1 MLMFI
6 WTPDYTIK
14 LIVLVYNMKIV
25 ITEEQY
31 KSLINENLFKDTLKD
46 LKINTGILFTFGT
59 GMGAFLGPVERLLT
73 GSGFSF
79 NNTEISL
86 LIISAIT
93 NLINDTNKD
102 KLLEKLKELD
112 LTDALNGVE
121 NLIKKSTDIIRST
134 VKGVLGVSYS
144 LAEILGFAFLLNP
157 VMKVIGSIINDR
169 NITADNLQVL
179 VSGVVLGGIVFFIR
193 NLLKKSKDNLGESF
207 VTLKEDIEPS
217 SKAVKNICDSKKFC
231 KAQGKITFGQL
242 RELVENAKSDRL
254 FLHIGEGGYKAT
266 LRLLPWFFPQLAI
279 AGFTGSLIRAFNK
292 VFRPTLEE
300 TTGYKTWWG
309 KTIMKIFNLVEGELG
324 TTDPL
329 SKIFFI
335 SDGLMT
341 MLDDKLK
348 VKFAR
353 YIADIASEKPDD
365 EEVPEFFVENE
376 LRHWLNEKFLL
387 DPPLSPKN
395 PTIENKE
402 TLDES
407 YIRLSEDNTDNLLGY
422 LYEMGFDND
431 DALYQL
437 NDITD
442 FYDNLPETLTLYRMV
457 FAGSKD
463 EIDTQYPGS
472 HYATNKN
479 DLLDS
484 HYTSLRDSSYGDN
497 CYVIKVKA
505 QKQLIDSYES
515 IKNNI
520 LYPNEQEITLKNKGF
535 GVDVI
540 EIMQVN

>member
-1 MLMFI
+1 
-6 WTPDYTIK
+6 
-14 LIVLVYNMKIV
+14 MKII

-31 KSLINENLFKDTLKD
+31 NKVLMENTFKDVMSSLK
-46 LKINTGILFTFGT
+46 LNSSIVFTFGA
-59 GMGAFLGPVERLLT
+59 GVSAFMGPVERLLT
-73 GSGFSF
+73 KSNF
-79 NNTEISL
+79 NFTKEEIVL
-86 LIISAIT
+86 LIITSFAL
-93 NLINDTNKD
+93 LINDSNKS
-102 KLLEKLKELD
+102 KLLEEITSK
-112 LTDALNGVE
+112 G
-121 NLIKKSTDIIRST
+121 LIKPF
-134 VKGVLGVSYS
+134 KGVYELVKNTTEIIKATIKNLLGVTYNLS
-144 LAEILGFAFLLNP
+144 EILGFVFLLNP
-157 VMKVIGSIINDR
+157 IMKILESIINDR
-169 NITADNLQVL
+169 NITVDNVSMLLTGIVL
-179 VSGVVLGGIVFFIR
+179 SGIVFSIKS
-193 NLLKKSKDNLGESF
+193 LLGKGKEYFSKNKSI
-207 VTLKEDIEPS
+207 TEDVNPS
-217 SKAVKNICDSKKFC
+217 SNAVKNICDAKKFC
-231 KAQGKITFGQL
+231 QAQGKITFGQL
-242 RELVENAKSDRL
+242 RELVESAKTKRL
-254 FLHIGEGGYKAT
+254 LLHIGEGGYKAM
-266 LRLLPWFFPQLAI
+266 LRLMPWYIPQLAL
-279 AGFTGSLIRAFNK
+279 AGFTGSLIRALSKIFK
-292 VFRPTLEE
+292 PTLEE
-300 TTGYKTWWG
+300 TTNYKTWWG
-309 KTIMKIFNLVEGELG
+309 KIILKTFNLVEGELG
-324 TTDPL
+324 AGDPL

-335 SDGLMT
+335 SDGLLT
-341 MLDDKLK
+341 MLDDKQK

-353 YIADIASEKPDD
+353 YISELASQKSDD

-376 LRHWLNEKFLL
+376 LRNWLNEKFLL

-395 PTIENKE
+395 PTIEDRE

>member
-1 MLMFI
+1 
-6 WTPDYTIK
+6 
-14 LIVLVYNMKIV
+14 MKIV

-86 LIISAIT
+86 LIITAIAH
-93 NLINDTNKD
+93 LINDNNKD
-102 KLLEKLKELD
+102 LLLNKLKEMD
-112 LTDALNGVE
+112 LTKALDGVK
-121 NLIKKSTDIIRST
+121 NLIKNSTDIIREV

-144 LAEILGFAFLLNP
+144 LSEILGFAFLLNP
-157 VMKVIGSIINDR
+157 VMKIIGSIINDR
-169 NITADNLQVL
+169 NITTDNLQVL
-179 VSGVVLGGIVFFIR
+179 VSGVVLGGIVFFIK

-309 KTIMKIFNLVEGELG
+309 KTVMKIFNLVEGELG

-329 SKIFFI
+329 SRIFFI

-395 PTIENKE
+395 QTIEDRE

-431 DALYQL
+431 DALYEL
-437 NDITD
+437 NNLTD
-442 FYDNLPETLTLYRMV
+442 HYDMIPDSVTLYRIV
-457 FAGSKD
+457 FADSKE
-463 EIDTQYPGS
+463 EIDKQYPGS
-472 HYATNKN
+472 HYSLKKK

-484 HYTSLRDSSYGDN
+484 HYGPLRDSSYGEK
-497 CYVIKVKA
+497 CFMIKVKA
-505 QKQLIDSYES
+505 QKHMIDFYES

-520 LYPNEQEITLKNKGF
+520 LYPNEKEITLLNKGF

-540 EIMQVN
+540 EITQIN

>member
-1 MLMFI
+1 
-6 WTPDYTIK
+6 
-14 LIVLVYNMKIV
+14 
-25 ITEEQY
+25 
-31 KSLINENLFKDTLKD
+31 
-46 LKINTGILFTFGT
+46 
-59 GMGAFLGPVERLLT
+59 MGAFLGPVERLLT

-86 LIISAIT
+86 LIITAIAH
-93 NLINDTNKD
+93 LINDNNKD
-102 KLLEKLKELD
+102 LLLNKLKEMD
-112 LTDALNGVE
+112 LTKALDGVE

-169 NITADNLQVL
+169 NITTDNLQVL

-193 NLLKKSKDNLGESF
+193 NLLKKSKDNLDESF
-207 VTLKEDIEPS
+207 VTLKEEIEPS
-217 SKAVKNICDSKKFC
+217 SKTIKNICDSKKFC

-242 RELVENAKSDRL
+242 RELVENAKTNRL

-329 SKIFFI
+329 SRIFFI

>member
-1 MLMFI
+1 
-6 WTPDYTIK
+6 
-14 LIVLVYNMKIV
+14 MKI
-25 ITEEQY
+25 ILTEEQY
-31 KSLINENLFKDTLKD
+31 KKLINENLFKDTLKD

-59 GMGAFLGPVERLLT
+59 GMGAFMGPVERLLT

-79 NNTEISL
+79 NSTEISL
-86 LIISAIT
+86 LIITSIAI
-93 NLINDTNKD
+93 LINDINKEP
-102 KLLEKLKELD
+102 LLNKLKELN
-112 LTDALNGVE
+112 LTKALGGVKD
-121 NLIKKSTDIIRST
+121 LIKNSTDIIRAT
-134 VKGVLGVSYS
+134 VKGILGVSYS
-144 LAEILGFAFLLNP
+144 LSEILGFSFLLNP
-157 VMKVIGSIINDR
+157 VMKLVTSIIGDR
-169 NITADNLQVL
+169 GITTDNLQVL
-179 VSGVVLGGIVFFIR
+179 LSGVVLSGIVFFIK
-193 NLLKKSKDNLGESF
+193 NVLKKTKNKMDESF

-217 SKAVKNICDSKKFC
+217 SKTVKNICDAKKFC

-242 RELVENAKSDRL
+242 RELVENAKNNRL

-324 TTDPL
+324 ISDPL

-353 YIADIASEKPDD
+353 YISEIASEKPDD

-395 PTIENKE
+395 PIEQDKE

-431 DALYQL
+431 DALYEL
-437 NDITD
+437 NHLTD
-442 FYDNLPETLTLYRMV
+442 YYDNLPETLTLYRFV

-472 HYATNKN
+472 HYSMNKK
-479 DLLDS
+479 DLLDN
-484 HYTSLRDSSYGDN
+484 HYTSLRDGSYGDK
-497 CYVIKVKA
+497 CFIIKVKS

-535 GVDVI
+535 GVEVM

>member
-1 MLMFI
+1 
-6 WTPDYTIK
+6 
-14 LIVLVYNMKIV
+14 MKIV

-59 GMGAFLGPVERLLT
+59 GMGAFMGPVERLLT

-79 NNTEISL
+79 NSTEISL
-86 LIISAIT
+86 LIISAIA

-102 KLLEKLKELD
+102 KLLEKLKELN

-121 NLIKKSTDIIRST
+121 NLIKKSTDIIREV

-144 LAEILGFAFLLNP
+144 LTEILGFAFLLNP

-169 NITADNLQVL
+169 NITTDNLQVL
-179 VSGVVLGGIVFFIR
+179 LSSVVVGGIVFFIR

-217 SKAVKNICDSKKFC
+217 ERAVKNICDAKKFC

-242 RELVENAKSDRL
+242 RELVQNAKTNRL
-254 FLHIGEGGYKAT
+254 LLNVGEGGYKAT
-266 LRLLPWFFPQLAI
+266 IRILPWFFPQLAI
-279 AGFTGSLIRAFNK
+279 AGFTGSILRAINK
-292 VFRPTLEE
+292 IFRPTLEE

-309 KTIMKIFNLVEGELG
+309 KTIMTIFNLVEGDLG
-324 TTDPL
+324 VSDPL
-329 SKIFFI
+329 SRIFFI

-348 VKFAR
+348 VRFAR
-353 YIADIASEKPDD
+353 YIAEIASEKPDD

-387 DPPLSPKN
+387 DPPLSPKSTT
-395 PTIENKE
+395 PEERK

-442 FYDNLPETLTLYRMV
+442 FYDNLPENLTLYRVV

-472 HYATNKN
+472 HYAMNKKN
-479 DLLDS
+479 LLDS

-540 EIMQVN
+540 EITQVS

>member
-1 MLMFI
+1 MFI

-86 LIISAIT
+86 LIISAIA

-112 LTDALNGVE
+112 LTDALDGVE
-121 NLIKKSTDIIRST
+121 NLIKKSTDIIREV

-144 LAEILGFAFLLNP
+144 LTEILGFAFLLNP
-157 VMKVIGSIINDR
+157 VMKIIGSIINDR
-169 NITADNLQVL
+169 NITTDNLQVL
-179 VSGVVLGGIVFFIR
+179 VSSVVLGGIVFFIR

-309 KTIMKIFNLVEGELG
+309 KTVMKIFNLVEGELG

-376 LRHWLNEKFLL
+376 LRYWLNEKFLL

-395 PTIENKE
+395 PTIEDKE

>member
-1 MLMFI
+1 
-6 WTPDYTIK
+6 
-14 LIVLVYNMKIV
+14 MKIV

-86 LIISAIT
+86 LIISAIA

-112 LTDALNGVE
+112 LTDALDGVE

-157 VMKVIGSIINDR
+157 VMKIIGSIINDR
-169 NITADNLQVL
+169 NITTDNLQVL

-309 KTIMKIFNLVEGELG
+309 KTVMKIFNLVEGELG

>member
-1 MLMFI
+1 MFI

-86 LIISAIT
+86 LIISAIA

-157 VMKVIGSIINDR
+157 VMKIIGSIINDR
-169 NITADNLQVL
+169 NITTDNLQVL

-207 VTLKEDIEPS
+207 VTLKEDIEPT

-309 KTIMKIFNLVEGELG
+309 KTVMKIFNLVEGELG

-376 LRHWLNEKFLL
+376 LRYWLNEKFLL

-395 PTIENKE
+395 PTIEDKE

>member
-1 MLMFI
+1 
-6 WTPDYTIK
+6 
-14 LIVLVYNMKIV
+14 MKI
-25 ITEEQY
+25 ILTEEQY
-31 KSLINENLFKDTLKD
+31 KKLINENLFKDTLKD

-59 GMGAFLGPVERLLT
+59 GMAAFLGPVERLLT

-79 NNTEISL
+79 NETEISL
-86 LIISAIT
+86 LIITAIAL
-93 NLINDTNKD
+93 LINDNNKD
-102 KLLEKLKELD
+102 LLLNKLKEMD
-112 LTDALNGVE
+112 LTKALDGVK
-121 NLIKKSTDIIRST
+121 NLIKNSTNIIREV

-144 LAEILGFAFLLNP
+144 LSEILGFAFLLNP
-157 VMKVIGSIINDR
+157 VMKIIGSIINDR
-169 NITADNLQVL
+169 NITTDNLQVL
-179 VSGVVLGGIVFFIR
+179 VSGVVLGGIVFFIK

-309 KTIMKIFNLVEGELG
+309 KTVMKIFNLVEGELG

-353 YIADIASEKPDD
+353 YIAELASEKSDN

-395 PTIENKE
+395 PTIEDRE

-442 FYDNLPETLTLYRMV
+442 FYDNLPETLTLYRVV

-472 HYATNKN
+472 HYATKKN

>member
-1 MLMFI
+1 
-6 WTPDYTIK
+6 
-14 LIVLVYNMKIV
+14 MKII

-59 GMGAFLGPVERLLT
+59 GMAAFLGPVERLLT

-79 NNTEISL
+79 NETEISL
-86 LIISAIT
+86 LIITAIAH
-93 NLINDTNKD
+93 LINDKNKE
-102 KLLEKLKELD
+102 LLFDRLKEMN
-112 LTDALNGVE
+112 LTKAFDGVK
-121 NLIKKSTDIIRST
+121 NLIKNSTDIIREV

-144 LAEILGFAFLLNP
+144 LSEILGFAFLLNP
-157 VMKVIGSIINDR
+157 VMKIIGSIINDR
-169 NITADNLQVL
+169 NITTDNLQVL
-179 VSGVVLGGIVFFIR
+179 VSGVVLGGIVFFIK
-193 NLLKKSKDNLGESF
+193 NLLKKSKD
-207 VTLKEDIEPS
+207 K
-217 SKAVKNICDSKKFC
+217 
-231 KAQGKITFGQL
+231 
-242 RELVENAKSDRL
+242 
-254 FLHIGEGGYKAT
+254 
-266 LRLLPWFFPQLAI
+266 
-279 AGFTGSLIRAFNK
+279 
-292 VFRPTLEE
+292 
-300 TTGYKTWWG
+300 
-309 KTIMKIFNLVEGELG
+309 
-324 TTDPL
+324 
-329 SKIFFI
+329 
-335 SDGLMT
+335 
-341 MLDDKLK
+341 
-348 VKFAR
+348 
-353 YIADIASEKPDD
+353 
-365 EEVPEFFVENE
+365 
-376 LRHWLNEKFLL
+376 
-387 DPPLSPKN
+387 
-395 PTIENKE
+395 
-402 TLDES
+402 LDEN
-407 YIRLSEDNTDNLLGY
+407 YVRLTEDNTDNLLGY

-442 FYDNLPETLTLYRMV
+442 FYDNLPETLTLYRVV

-484 HYTSLRDSSYGDN
+484 HYTSLRDASYGDN

>member
-1 MLMFI
+1 
-6 WTPDYTIK
+6 
-14 LIVLVYNMKIV
+14 MKII

-31 KSLINENLFKDTLKD
+31 KDVLNENIFKDTLKD
-46 LKINTGILFTFGT
+46 LKINTGIVFTFGA
-59 GMGAFLGPVERLLT
+59 GMGAFMGPVTRMLS
-73 GSGFSF
+73 GSGFNLQPS
-79 NNTEISL
+79 EVAL
-86 LIISAIT
+86 LIISAVAYLLNDPNT
-93 NLINDTNKD
+93 KDLI
-102 KLLEKLKELD
+102 EKVKENGLFK
-112 LTDALNGVE
+112 AFNGVK
-121 NLIKKSTDIIRST
+121 NLIKNITDIIRS
-134 VKGVLGVSYS
+134 VFKSVLGVAYS
-144 LAEILGFAFLLNP
+144 LGEILGFSFILTPIMKILNQLINTKSITTDSVDVLL
-157 VMKVIGSIINDR
+157 
-169 NITADNLQVL
+169 
-179 VSGVVLGGIVFFIR
+179 SGVVLGRLVFAIR
-193 NLLKKSKDNLGESF
+193 NIIKSVKGKLDGG
-207 VTLKEDIEPS
+207 KEDIKENVEPS
-217 SKAVKNICDSKKFC
+217 EDAIKNICDSKKFC

-242 RELVENAKSDRL
+242 RELVESAKTKRL
-254 FLHIGEGGYKAT
+254 FLHIGEGGYKAL
-266 LRLLPWFFPQLAI
+266 LRLMPWFFPQIAI

-292 VFRPTLEE
+292 VFKPALEE
-300 TTGYKTWWG
+300 TTNYKTWWG

-324 TTDPL
+324 INDPL
-329 SKIFFI
+329 SKIFFV
-335 SDGLMT
+335 SDGLLT

-353 YIADIASEKPDD
+353 YISEIASEKSDD

-395 PTIENKE
+395 PIEQDKE

-431 DALYQL
+431 DALYEL

-442 FYDNLPETLTLYRMV
+442 FYDNLPETLTLYRVV

-484 HYTSLRDSSYGDN
+484 HYTSLRDASYGDN

-505 QKQLIDSYES
+505 QKQLIDNYES

>member
-1 MLMFI
+1 
-6 WTPDYTIK
+6 
-14 LIVLVYNMKIV
+14 MKI
-25 ITEEQY
+25 ILTEEQY
-31 KSLINENLFKDTLKD
+31 KKLINENLFKDTLKD

-59 GMGAFLGPVERLLT
+59 GMAAFLGPVERLLT

-79 NNTEISL
+79 NETEISL
-86 LIISAIT
+86 LIITAIAH
-93 NLINDTNKD
+93 LINDKNKE
-102 KLLEKLKELD
+102 LLFDRLKEMN
-112 LTDALNGVE
+112 LTKAFDGVK
-121 NLIKKSTDIIRST
+121 NLIKNSTNIIREV

-144 LAEILGFAFLLNP
+144 LSEILGFAFLLNP
-157 VMKVIGSIINDR
+157 VMKIIGSIINDR
-169 NITADNLQVL
+169 NITTDNLQVL
-179 VSGVVLGGIVFFIR
+179 VSGVVLGGIVFFIK

-309 KTIMKIFNLVEGELG
+309 KTVMKIFNLVEGELG

-353 YIADIASEKPDD
+353 YISEIASEKPDD

-395 PTIENKE
+395 PTIEDRE

-442 FYDNLPETLTLYRMV
+442 FYDNLPETLTLYRVV

>member
-1 MLMFI
+1 
-6 WTPDYTIK
+6 
-14 LIVLVYNMKIV
+14 MKI
-25 ITEEQY
+25 ILTEEQY

-59 GMGAFLGPVERLLT
+59 GMAAFLGPVERLLT

-79 NNTEISL
+79 NKTEISL
-86 LIISAIT
+86 LIITAIAL
-93 NLINDTNKD
+93 LINDNNKD
-102 KLLEKLKELD
+102 LLLNKLKEMD
-112 LTDALNGVE
+112 LTKALDGVK
-121 NLIKKSTDIIRST
+121 NLIKNSTNIIREV

-144 LAEILGFAFLLNP
+144 LSEILGFAFLLNP
-157 VMKVIGSIINDR
+157 VMKIIGSIINDR
-169 NITADNLQVL
+169 NITTDNLQVL
-179 VSGVVLGGIVFFIR
+179 VSGVVLGGIVFFIK

-309 KTIMKIFNLVEGELG
+309 KTVMKIFNLVEGELG

-353 YIADIASEKPDD
+353 YISEIASEKPDD

-395 PTIENKE
+395 PTIEDRE

-442 FYDNLPETLTLYRMV
+442 FYDNLPETLTLYRVV

-540 EIMQVN
+540 EIMPVI

>member
-1 MLMFI
+1 
-6 WTPDYTIK
+6 
-14 LIVLVYNMKIV
+14 MKIV

-86 LIISAIT
+86 LIISAIA

-102 KLLEKLKELD
+102 KLLEKLKELN
-112 LTDALNGVE
+112 LTDALDGVE
-121 NLIKKSTDIIRST
+121 NLIKKSTDIIREV

-144 LAEILGFAFLLNP
+144 LTEILGFAFLLNP
-157 VMKVIGSIINDR
+157 VMKIIGSIINDR
-169 NITADNLQVL
+169 NITTDNLQVL
-179 VSGVVLGGIVFFIR
+179 VSSVVLGGIVFFIR

-309 KTIMKIFNLVEGELG
+309 KTIMKIFNLVEGEIG

-329 SKIFFI
+329 SRIFFI

>member
-6 WTPDYTIK
+6 WTLDYTIK

-86 LIISAIT
+86 LIISAIA

-112 LTDALNGVE
+112 LTDALGGVE

-169 NITADNLQVL
+169 NITTDNLQVL
-179 VSGVVLGGIVFFIR
+179 VSGVVLGGIVFFIK

-376 LRHWLNEKFLL
+376 LRYWLNEKFLL

-395 PTIENKE
+395 PTIEDKE

>member
-1 MLMFI
+1 
-6 WTPDYTIK
+6 
-14 LIVLVYNMKIV
+14 MKIV

-59 GMGAFLGPVERLLT
+59 GMGAFMGPVERLLT

-79 NNTEISL
+79 NSIEISL
-86 LIISAIT
+86 LIITAIAI
-93 NLINDTNKD
+93 LINDTNKE
-102 KLLEKLKELD
+102 LLLNKLKEFNSTNALD
-112 LTDALNGVE
+112 GVKD
-121 NLIKKSTDIIRST
+121 LIKNSTDIIRAT
-134 VKGVLGVSYS
+134 VKGIMGVSYS
-144 LAEILGFAFLLNP
+144 LTEILGFTFILNP
-157 VMKVIGSIINDR
+157 VMKIINSIINDR
-169 NITADNLQVL
+169 GITIDNIQVL
-179 VSGVVLGGIVFFIR
+179 LSGVVLGGIVFFIK

-207 VTLKEDIEPS
+207 VTLKEEIEPS
-217 SKAVKNICDSKKFC
+217 SSAVKNICDAKKFC
-231 KAQGKITFGQL
+231 EAQGKITFGQL
-242 RELVENAKSDRL
+242 RELVENAKTDRL
-254 FLHIGEGGYKAT
+254 YFHVGEGGYKAT
-266 LRLLPWFFPQLAI
+266 LRILPWFFPQLAI
-279 AGFTGSLIRAFNK
+279 AGFTGSILRAFNK
-292 VFRPTLEE
+292 IFRPTLEE
-300 TTGYKTWWG
+300 TKGYKTWWG
-309 KTIMKIFNLVEGELG
+309 KTIMKIFDLVEGELG
-324 TTDPL
+324 ITDPL
-329 SKIFFI
+329 SRIFFI

-376 LRHWLNEKFLL
+376 LRYWLNEKFLL

-395 PTIENKE
+395 PTPKE
-402 TLDES
+402 KESLDES

-442 FYDNLPETLTLYRMV
+442 FYDNLPETLTLYRIL

-472 HYATNKN
+472 HYAMNKK

-484 HYTSLRDSSYGDN
+484 NYTSLKDSSYGDN

-540 EIMQVN
+540 EIMQVD

>member
-1 MLMFI
+1 
-6 WTPDYTIK
+6 
-14 LIVLVYNMKIV
+14 MKI
-25 ITEEQY
+25 IT
-31 KSLINENLFKDTLKD
+31 
-46 LKINTGILFTFGT
+46 
-59 GMGAFLGPVERLLT
+59 
-73 GSGFSF
+73 
-79 NNTEISL
+79 
-86 LIISAIT
+86 
-93 NLINDTNKD
+93 
-102 KLLEKLKELD
+102 
-112 LTDALNGVE
+112 
-121 NLIKKSTDIIRST
+121 
-134 VKGVLGVSYS
+134 
-144 LAEILGFAFLLNP
+144 
-157 VMKVIGSIINDR
+157 SIIGDR
-169 NITADNLQVL
+169 GITIDNLQVL
-179 VSGVVLGGIVFFIR
+179 LSGVVLSGLVFYIK

-207 VTLKEDIEPS
+207 VTLQEDIEPS
-217 SKAVKNICDSKKFC
+217 SKTIKNICDAKKFC

-242 RELVENAKSDRL
+242 RELVENTKTDRL
-254 FLHIGEGGYKAT
+254 LLHVGEGGYKAT

-292 VFRPTLEE
+292 VFKPTLEE

-335 SDGLMT
+335 SDGLLT

-395 PTIENKE
+395 PNIEDKQ

-407 YIRLSEDNTDNLLGY
+407 YIRLSEDNTDNLLGC

-431 DALYQL
+431 DALYEL
-437 NDITD
+437 NNITD
-442 FYDNLPETLTLYRMV
+442 FYDNLPENLTLYRIV
-457 FAGSKD
+457 FSGSKD

-472 HYATNKN
+472 HYSMNKK
-479 DLLDS
+479 DLLDGY
-484 HYTSLRDSSYGDN
+484 YTSLRDSSYGDN

-505 QKQLIDSYES
+505 QKQLIDNYES

-520 LYPNEQEITLKNKGF
+520 LYPNEQEVTLKNKGF

-540 EIMQVN
+540 EITLVN

>member
-1 MLMFI
+1 
-6 WTPDYTIK
+6 
-14 LIVLVYNMKIV
+14 MKIV

-59 GMGAFLGPVERLLT
+59 GMSAFLGPVERLLT

-79 NNTEISL
+79 NKTEISL
-86 LIISAIT
+86 LIITAIAH
-93 NLINDTNKD
+93 LINDNSKD
-102 KLLEKLKELD
+102 LLLNKLKEMD
-112 LTDALNGVE
+112 LTKALDGVK
-121 NLIKKSTDIIRST
+121 NLIKNSTDIIREV

-144 LAEILGFAFLLNP
+144 LTEILGFAFLLNP
-157 VMKVIGSIINDR
+157 VMKIIGSIINDR
-169 NITADNLQVL
+169 NITTDNLQVL

-193 NLLKKSKDNLGESF
+193 NLLKKSKETLDESY
-207 VTLKEDIEPS
+207 VTIKEDIEPS
-217 SKAVKNICDSKKFC
+217 SKTIKNICDAKKFC

-242 RELVENAKSDRL
+242 RELVENAKTDRL
-254 FLHIGEGGYKAT
+254 LLHVGEGGYKAT

-309 KTIMKIFNLVEGELG
+309 KTVMKIFNLVEGELG

>member
-1 MLMFI
+1 MFI
-6 WTPDYTIK
+6 WTLDYTIK

-59 GMGAFLGPVERLLT
+59 GMGAFMGPVERLLT

-86 LIISAIT
+86 LIISAIA

-329 SKIFFI
+329 SRIFFI
-335 SDGLMT
+335 SDGLLT

-353 YIADIASEKPDD
+353 YIEDIASEKPDD

-395 PTIENKE
+395 QTIEDKE

-442 FYDNLPETLTLYRMV
+442 FYDNLPETIILYRIV
-457 FAGSKD
+457 FAGTKD

-472 HYATNKN
+472 HFAMDKK

-505 QKQLIDSYES
+505 QKQLIDNYES

>member
-1 MLMFI
+1 
-6 WTPDYTIK
+6 
-14 LIVLVYNMKIV
+14 MKIV

-31 KSLINENLFKDTLKD
+31 KKLINENLFKDTLKD

-59 GMGAFLGPVERLLT
+59 GMAAFLGPVERLLT

-79 NNTEISL
+79 NETEISL
-86 LIISAIT
+86 LIITAIAH
-93 NLINDTNKD
+93 LINDKNKE
-102 KLLEKLKELD
+102 LLFDRLKEMN
-112 LTDALNGVE
+112 LTKAFDGVK
-121 NLIKKSTDIIRST
+121 NLIKNSTNIIREV

-144 LAEILGFAFLLNP
+144 LSEILGFAFLLNP
-157 VMKVIGSIINDR
+157 VMKIIGSIINDR
-169 NITADNLQVL
+169 NITTDNLQVL
-179 VSGVVLGGIVFFIR
+179 VSGVVLGGIVFFIK

-217 SKAVKNICDSKKFC
+217 SKTIKNICDAKKFC

-242 RELVENAKSDRL
+242 RELVENAKNNRL

-324 TTDPL
+324 ISDPL

-353 YIADIASEKPDD
+353 YISEIASEKPDD

-395 PTIENKE
+395 PTIEDRE

-442 FYDNLPETLTLYRMV
+442 FYDNLPETLTLYRVV

-505 QKQLIDSYES
+505 QKQLINSYES

>member
-1 MLMFI
+1 
-6 WTPDYTIK
+6 
-14 LIVLVYNMKIV
+14 MKII

-59 GMGAFLGPVERLLT
+59 GMGAFLGPVERLLS

-86 LIISAIT
+86 LIITAIA
-93 NLINDTNKD
+93 NLINDINKD
-102 KLLEKLKELD
+102 KLLEKLKELN
-112 LTDALNGVE
+112 LTDALDGVK
-121 NLIKKSTDIIRST
+121 NLIKNSTDIIREV
-134 VKGVLGVSYS
+134 VKGILGVTYS
-144 LAEILGFAFLLNP
+144 LSEILGFAFLLNP

-169 NITADNLQVL
+169 NITTDNLQVL
-179 VSGVVLGGIVFFIR
+179 LSGVVVGGIVFFIR
-193 NLLKKSKDNLGESF
+193 NLLKKSKDKLDESF
-207 VTLKEDIEPS
+207 VKLHEDIEPS
-217 SKAVKNICDSKKFC
+217 SKTIKNICDAKKFC

-242 RELVENAKSDRL
+242 KELVENAKTDRL
-254 FLHIGEGGYKAT
+254 YFHVGEGGYKAG

-292 VFRPTLEE
+292 IFRPTLEE

-309 KTIMKIFNLVEGELG
+309 KTIMKIFNLVEGDLG
-324 TTDPL
+324 ISDPL
-329 SKIFFI
+329 SRIFFI

-353 YIADIASEKPDD
+353 YIAEIASEKPDG

-395 PTIENKE
+395 TTPKERE

-442 FYDNLPETLTLYRMV
+442 FYDNLPENLTLYRVV
-457 FAGSKD
+457 FDGSKD

-472 HYATNKN
+472 HYAINKK
-479 DLLDS
+479 DLIDS
-484 HYTSLRDSSYGDN
+484 HYTSLRDSNYGDN

-540 EIMQVN
+540 EITQVD

>member
-1 MLMFI
+1 MFI

-59 GMGAFLGPVERLLT
+59 GMGAFMGPVERLLT

-79 NNTEISL
+79 NQTEISL
-86 LIISAIT
+86 LIISAIA

-157 VMKVIGSIINDR
+157 VMKIIGSIINDR
-169 NITADNLQVL
+169 NITTDNLQVL
-179 VSGVVLGGIVFFIR
+179 VSGVVVGGIVFFIR

-217 SKAVKNICDSKKFC
+217 EKAVKNICDSKKFC

-242 RELVENAKSDRL
+242 RELVENAKTNRL

-395 PTIENKE
+395 QTIEDRE